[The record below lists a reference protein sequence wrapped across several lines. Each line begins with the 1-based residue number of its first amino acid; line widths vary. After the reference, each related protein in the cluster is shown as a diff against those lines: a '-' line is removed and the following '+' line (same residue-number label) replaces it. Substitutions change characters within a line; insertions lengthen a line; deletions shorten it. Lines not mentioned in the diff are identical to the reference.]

1 MTDITLEQRLR
12 DVLREMDAHCDKLDA
27 IGGGHAAQPIRDFAE
42 RIEAA
47 LRLSAGADSARLDA
61 LEALVDSQPDKALL
75 LHHGQHGING
85 RYAGLGL
92 SNTRRTLREAIDQA
106 APRHETG
113 EGQP

>member
-47 LRLSAGADSARLDA
+47 LRLSAGADLVLVNRRELLATLDG
-61 LEALVDSQPDKALL
+61 VVHSSV
-75 LHHGQHGING
+75 
-85 RYAGLGL
+85 YAAVATML
-92 SNTRRTLREAIDQA
+92 A
-106 APRHETG
+106 AAHRHETG
-113 EGQP
+113 EGS